1 MPENP
6 VLLPLRG
13 FNELET
19 PRPFK
24 QVSPLGTRNTFRAG
38 PLGNVLRLV
47 ANRAHAGRAH
57 PGPAVVNVACE
68 HSQGRGGD
76 PHVVCSYLRVEE
88 CPHWGHKH
96 SRDSRLEMRK

>member
-19 PRPFK
+19 PRPCK

-38 PLGNVLRLV
+38 PLGRRFE
-47 ANRAHAGRAH
+47 ARRE
-57 PGPAVVNVACE
+57 PTTC
-68 HSQGRGGD
+68 
-76 PHVVCSYLRVEE
+76 
-88 CPHWGHKH
+88 
-96 SRDSRLEMRK
+96 